1 MNEKIKRL
9 AKNVSELIRK
19 TDSIQETYDLLVE
32 LMKKQNDYFGAM
44 TPDNIIKLL
53 FYIWSHKETNDSQ
66 LGDKLLNEI
75 SFAVLFTTE
84 GNKHV
89 AECSHCGGDGEH
101 ECGYCDGSGYIP
113 CEKCDGSGEE
123 ECEECDGEGE
133 LEIDGQLESC
143 DNCGGKGEYS
153 CSDCGGSGE
162 VSCGNCNWGKETCSE
177 CDGEGQI
184 ETDEFDYETYFIV
197 TWSKFIK
204 NRCEITEDDTDIT
217 MSEYDFDRLRDKY
230 VKLSTL
236 QSHSDLGKWVQE
248 NEMYCLY
255 YSDSPK
261 MYIQKPNMHLIT
273 PNYTIKSVT
282 I

>member
-32 LMKKQNDYFGAM
+32 LMKKQKDYFGALS
-44 TPDNIIKLL
+44 PDNIIKLL
-53 FYIWSHKETNDSQ
+53 FYIWSYKETNDSQ

-84 GNKHV
+84 GNHHV
-89 AECSHCGGDGEH
+89 SECSQCDGSGEY
-101 ECGYCDGSGYIP
+101 ECHNCDGSGYVP
-113 CEKCDGSGEE
+113 CVQCDGTGEE
-123 ECEECDGEGE
+123 TCQECNGDGEVEDDGE
-133 LEIDGQLESC
+133 MVSC
-143 DNCGGKGEYS
+143 PDCGGDGGVT
-153 CSDCGGSGE
+153 CSDCGGNSE
-162 VSCGNCNWGKETCSE
+162 VSCGECSWGKETCSQ
-177 CDGEGQI
+177 CDGEGEI
-184 ETDEFDYETYFIV
+184 KTDEFDYETYFIV

-204 NRCEITEDDTDIT
+204 NRCEITEEDTDIT

-236 QSHSDLGKWVQE
+236 QGHSDLGDWVQE

-261 MYIQKPNMHLIT
+261 MYIKQPDMHLIT
-273 PNYTIKSVT
+273 KNYTIKSVS